1 MTTPVSYNIDD
12 AAAAVGVSKFTLWGE
27 IRAGRLT
34 AHYPTSRPLI
44 LASEL
49 ERWVQSASTTGRGTK
64 GGRRPRRSA

>member
-1 MTTPVSYNIDD
+1 MTTPVSYNVKD
-12 AAAAVGVSKFTLWGE
+12 AAAAVGVSDWTIWQELK
-27 IRAGRLT
+27 AGRLT